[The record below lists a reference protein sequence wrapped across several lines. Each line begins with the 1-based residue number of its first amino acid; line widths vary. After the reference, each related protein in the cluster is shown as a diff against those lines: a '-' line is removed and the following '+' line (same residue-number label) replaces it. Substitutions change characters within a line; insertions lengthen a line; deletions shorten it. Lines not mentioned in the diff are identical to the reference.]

1 MRSVAEARLPW
12 ERAARAIAV
21 ALVVLVLLRLLLAHG
36 DAAAPAAHLTVAGD
50 VNVRTRDSLAARARA
65 GDAVTW
71 SGDIAAVA
79 TSSEPV
85 RDPSARTRISVVS
98 DGAVALG
105 DSLGDL
111 DSLPAGGGSI
121 SASGLVG
128 AVRVRDGLTGASAA
142 PNAPPSAAASAGT
155 AAGASEPARTSTAP
169 GRVFVLGRVGWEAKF
184 TIAALEEDGWEVD
197 ARLRLSDSLRVA
209 QGASRMPVSGTHAV
223 VVALDTA
230 LGADAAQ
237 LMRFVRAGGGLVLS
251 GEAAA
256 APAFAA
262 LAPARAP
269 ARSAARLAGEPDAFD
284 AGEPLHALPLLP
296 LTSLRADAVVLERR
310 DAMVAVAA
318 RRVAA
323 GRIVQS
329 GVEESWRWR
338 MQGGA
343 SGAREHREWW
353 THLVSAA
360 AGSAPSGAAASAARV
375 ADASAP
381 RAALVQQLGDA
392 VPSAPIIPSD
402 SRPLPAWLGAVTLI
416 LLVAEWASRRARGAA

>member
-1 MRSVAEARLPW
+1 MPW
-12 ERAARAIAV
+12 ERAARGLAC
-21 ALVVLVLLRLLLAHG
+21 ALVVLVLVRVLLARD
-36 DAAAPAAHLTVAGD
+36 DAAAPAAHLTVAGG
-50 VNVRTRDSLAARARA
+50 VSARTRDSLAARARA

-105 DSLGDL
+105 DSLGEL

-121 SASGLVG
+121 SVSGLRG
-128 AVRVRDGLTGASAA
+128 AVRVRDGLTSAGASA
-142 PNAPPSAAASAGT
+142 SDT
-155 AAGASEPARTSTAP
+155 ARTGAAP

-197 ARLRLSDSLRVA
+197 ARLRLSDALRVT
-209 QGASRMPVSGTHAV
+209 QGASRMPVLGTHAV
-223 VVALDTA
+223 VVALDTV

-262 LAPARAP
+262 LAPARTPALTP
-269 ARSAARLAGEPDAFD
+269 ARIATRVTGDPDAFD

-296 LTSLRADAVVLERR
+296 LTTLRADAVVLERR
-310 DAMVAVAA
+310 DAVVAVAA
-318 RRVAA
+318 RRIAA
-323 GRIVQS
+323 GRVVQS

-353 THLVSAA
+353 TRLVSAA
-360 AGSAPSGAAASAARV
+360 AGSVPSGPFAEATPAV
-375 ADASAP
+375 EPSAP
-381 RAALVQQLGDA
+381 RAALVHRLGPA
-392 VPSAPIIPSD
+392 VPFAPIIPSD
-402 SRPLPAWLGAVTLI
+402 PRPLPAWLGALTLI

>member
-1 MRSVAEARLPW
+1 MPW
-12 ERAARAIAV
+12 ERAARGVACALV
-21 ALVVLVLLRLLLAHG
+21 ALMLARVLLARG
-36 DAAAPAAHLTVAGD
+36 DAAAPSAHLTVAGD
-50 VNVRTRDSLAARARA
+50 VSARARDSLAARARA

-71 SGDIAAVA
+71 SGDVAAVA
-79 TSSEPV
+79 TSAEPV
-85 RDPSARTRISVVS
+85 RDPSARTRISAVS

-105 DSLGDL
+105 DSLGEL

-121 SASGLVG
+121 IAAGLRG
-128 AVRVRDGLTGASAA
+128 AVRVRDGRTR
-142 PNAPPSAAASAGT
+142 
-155 AAGASEPARTSTAP
+155 ASETASTGLAP
-169 GRVFVLGRVGWEAKF
+169 GRVFVLGRVGWESKF

-197 ARLRLSDSLRVA
+197 ARLRLSDTLRVT

-237 LMRFVRAGGGLVLS
+237 ILRFVRAGGGLVLA

-262 LAPARAP
+262 IAP
-269 ARSAARLAGEPDAFD
+269 ARSAARIPGEPGAFD
-284 AGEPLHALPLLP
+284 TGEPLHALPLLP
-296 LTSLRADAVVLERR
+296 LTTLRAEAVVLERR
-310 DAMVAVAA
+310 VAAIAVAA

-323 GRIVQS
+323 GRVVQS
-329 GVEESWRWR
+329 GVEETWRWR

-353 THLVSAA
+353 TRLVSAA
-360 AGSAPSGAAASAARV
+360 AGSAPSATAAVAPRV
-375 ADASAP
+375 VEASAP
-381 RAALVQQLGDA
+381 RAALVQRLGDA
-392 VPSAPIIPSD
+392 VPSAPTIPSD
-402 SRPLPAWLGAVTLI
+402 PRPLPAWLGAITLI